1 MSEKSLS
8 EATSFQVAGYRVE
21 PSLLRVYGD
30 GSEARLE
37 AKAMQV
43 LMHLVEHPGRVVS
56 RAELEQQLWPGR
68 IVTEDAVTNAVAKLR
83 RAFGDD
89 AHHPRFIETVPK
101 SGYRLVAEVTQTAP
115 DDDQASP
122 ATDQTTANGRQRW
135 RPGLAWVAGA
145 LSVLLLLLA
154 ATAFLELNGTG
165 KRTGPPLA
173 DKPAVAVL
181 PFENLGTRPEQDYF
195 ANGITA
201 DLITALSKVEGLLVI
216 APGSVFA
223 YKDTEAQPGQISREL
238 DVDYVVVGNV
248 NRLGDHLRI
257 NVQLMETSVERAL
270 WGERYS
276 GVMDDVFSIQ
286 DRLVSAVIAAL
297 QVQLAPAVRASLSR
311 RPTASV
317 AAYDHYLRGLEDIGS
332 RAETRNLAARNQ
344 FRKAIAL
351 DPAFARAYTALALT
365 YTREAIDG
373 WTATPS
379 VSLAQAEELM
389 EEAFRIDSGLPQV
402 YFVRSQIDLFRRRH
416 LSAIEAAEH
425 AIRIDP
431 NYADAYALSAWIL
444 SYAGR
449 PGEAAAALDKAM
461 RLNPRPPASYFEV
474 LGEIQFVQ
482 ARYRESSATFQRI
495 LDINPEYARARM
507 WNAAALVRAGLTDKA
522 EWEAAELLVASPDF
536 ALKRMEFAF
545 PFKDQRTLESLLD
558 GLKKAGLPE

>member
-8 EATSFQVAGYRVE
+8 EATPFQVAGYRVE

-101 SGYRLVAEVTQTAP
+101 SGYRLVAKVTRTAP
-115 DDDQASP
+115 DGDQAPP
-122 ATDQTTANGRQRW
+122 ATDQTTANGRQRR

>member
-223 YKDTEAQPGQISREL
+223 YKDSEAQPGQISREL

>member
-8 EATSFQVAGYRVE
+8 EATPFQVAGYRVE
-21 PSLLRVYGD
+21 PSLLRVYRD

-43 LMHLVEHPGRVVS
+43 LMHLVEHAGQVVS

-101 SGYRLVAEVTQTAP
+101 SGYRLVAEVTRTAP
-115 DDDQASP
+115 DQERTPP
-122 ATDQTTANGRQRW
+122 AIDPTTGNGWRRW

-165 KRTGPPLA
+165 VRSGPPG

-201 DLITALSKVEGLLVI
+201 DLITDLSKVEGLLVI

-223 YKDTEAQPGQISREL
+223 YKDSEAEPGQISREL
-238 DVDYVVVGNV
+238 DVDYVVLGSVH
-248 NRLGDHLRI
+248 RLGNHLRI
-257 NVQLMETSVERAL
+257 NVQLMEASVERAL

-297 QVQLAPAVRASLSR
+297 QVQLAPAVRASLAK

-317 AAYDHYLRGLEDIGS
+317 AAYDHYLRGVEDIGS
-332 RAETRNLAARNQ
+332 RAETRNLAARTEL
-344 FRKAIAL
+344 RKAIEL

-379 VSLAQAEELM
+379 LSLAQAEELM
-389 EEAFRIDSGLPQV
+389 QEAFRIDSGLPQV

-416 LSAIEAAEH
+416 LSAIEAAGH

-482 ARYRESSATFQRI
+482 ARYGESSATFQRV

-507 WNAAALVRAGLTDKA
+507 WNAAALVHAGLTDKA
-522 EWEAAELLVASPDF
+522 EWEAAELLMASPDF